1 MHPQVKVF
9 EAQTDSFWG
18 VMNSHNT
25 TAGFRVPEYQRMYN
39 WKPEQQ
45 IKRLLEDCLNG
56 FFYFSRSGDD
66 KVDKYTFLA
75 TIILVPEKSKDSS
88 SFGGTSLSI
97 VDGQQRL
104 TTLMLTCC
112 ALIQELRSLFCR
124 TDLKDLNQ
132 MTVQWIKEE
141 VEHVCDELF
150 SCVISQ
156 VPIRGQIFRF
166 PRIVRAEKDYRAATK
181 KDSDYRSVVARFQMD
196 FSEFYM
202 GTALVSSGKKDAEA
216 EEELFFQNYEY
227 IKEQIRG
234 ISEDAGKSNSKR
246 DIEYEQIP
254 QKSFEQKPLRHL
266 FKKINAIQ
274 GQDPNRVLSDI
285 AKNSKSSGLIRL
297 LLFSHYLMDRVI
309 LTRVETPDEASAF
322 DVFDA
327 LNTTGEPLTAIETF
341 KPLVIRFEE
350 EEVSRYQG
358 SDSEISFNKIEEY
371 LKRYPEKQQ
380 TTTRDL
386 LVTFALYL
394 EGHKLSRDL
403 TSQRAYLRNIYKGSS
418 KERRK
423 IVESLAHVAEFRKNH
438 WNSDSIP
445 NLTTTQGNEILKLCL
460 KTISDMNTS
469 MTLPVLT
476 RYWVEF
482 KHKDSLKF
490 IESVKAVTAF
500 LVLRRSV
507 TGGTSGIDADF
518 REIVKRDSWN
528 RDDVSICIYYSQPDP
543 NNPHK
548 KYSVHDHSKSLPL
561 PDPADLKT
569 KLREMLERLD
579 VQDKCTWV
587 EKAAKQGLA
596 KHSIALCRFLLFA
609 ASHHAEADQKTLGL
623 LTREN
628 VIPSDINNFLSFENW
643 CDTKYATIEHIAPQ
657 SQKGTNW
664 DKTIYQNQY
673 IRDTIGNL
681 TLLPKKENSMISDSS
696 WEKKKLFY
704 AALSSNSRKQRE
716 DFLSEAKKGGF
727 RPSKISEDLIRS
739 QVRLYMLSPLSEV
752 REWDESFIR
761 SRTKNILELVW
772 DEIAPWLSY

>member
-1 MHPQVKVF
+1 MHPPVKVF
-9 EAQTDSFWG
+9 ETETDSFWG
-18 VMNSHNT
+18 VMNSHNRA
-25 TAGFRVPEYQRMYN
+25 AGFRIPEYQRMYN
-39 WKPEQQ
+39 WKPEPQ

-75 TIILVPEKSKDSS
+75 TIILVPEKSKDAS

-112 ALIQELRSLFCR
+112 ALIQELRSLLCR
-124 TDLKDLNQ
+124 TDLGSLGQ
-132 MTVQWIKEE
+132 TTVQWIKEE

-150 SCVISQ
+150 SCVIVQ

-166 PRIVRAEKDYRAATK
+166 PRIVRAEKDYRAATTR
-181 KDSDYRSVVARFQMD
+181 DSDYKSVVAGFQMN
-196 FSEFYM
+196 FSKFYTRAVPNPPNEK
-202 GTALVSSGKKDAEA
+202 GDGV
-216 EEELFFQNYEY
+216 EEKLFFQNYDY

-234 ISEDAGKSNSKR
+234 ICEEKGKSNSKR

-254 QKSFEQKPLRHL
+254 QKSFEKNPLRHL
-266 FKKINAIQ
+266 FKKFNAPEPDQ
-274 GQDPNRVLSDI
+274 NRIISDI
-285 AKNSKSSGLIRL
+285 TKNSKSSGLIRL

-350 EEVSRYQG
+350 NEIGRYQD

-371 LKRYPEKQQ
+371 LKRYPERQQ

-394 EGHKLSRDL
+394 EGRKLSRDL
-403 TSQRAYLRNIYKGSS
+403 TSQRAYLRDIYKGSS
-418 KERRK
+418 KEKRN

-438 WNSDSIP
+438 WDSNSIP
-445 NLTTTQGNEILKLCL
+445 NLPATQENEILKLCI
-460 KTISDMNTS
+460 KTISDIKTS

-482 KHKDSLKF
+482 KQKDPNKF
-490 IESVKAVTAF
+490 IDVVKAVTAF

-528 RDDVSICIYYSQPDP
+528 DNVSICIYYLYTDP
-543 NNPHK
+543 NNPDK
-548 KYSVHDHSKSLPL
+548 EYWVHDHSKSLPL

-569 KLREMLERLD
+569 KLREILDERVD
-579 VQDKCTWV
+579 IRDKCTWV

-609 ASHHAEADQKTLGL
+609 ASHNAEVDQKTPGL
-623 LTREN
+623 LTRDN
-628 VIPSDINNFLSFENW
+628 VIPSAINNFLSFENW
-643 CDTKYATIEHIAPQ
+643 CDKNYATIEHIAPQ
-657 SQKGTNW
+657 SQTGANW
-664 DKTIYQNQY
+664 DKAIYQNQY

-704 AALSSNSRKQRE
+704 AALSSNSREQRE

-727 RPSKISEDLIRS
+727 RISKISEDLIRS
-739 QVRLYMLSPLSEV
+739 QVRLYMLSPLTEV
-752 REWDESFIR
+752 KKWDGSLIR
-761 SRTKNILELVW
+761 RRTRNILELVW

>member
-1 MHPQVKVF
+1 MHPSVKVF
-9 EAQTDSFWG
+9 EAETDSFWG
-18 VMNSHNT
+18 VMNSHNRS
-25 TAGFRVPEYQRMYN
+25 AGFRIPEYQRMYN

-66 KVDKYTFLA
+66 KYTFLA
-75 TIILVPEKSKDSS
+75 TIILVPEKSKDGP

-104 TTLMLTCC
+104 TTLMLICC
-112 ALIQELRSLFCR
+112 ALIQELRSLLHR
-124 TDLKDLNQ
+124 ANLQSLSQKTI
-132 MTVQWIKEE
+132 QWIREE
-141 VEHVCDELF
+141 VDHVCDELF
-150 SCVISQ
+150 SCVIVQ

-166 PRIVRAEKDYRAATK
+166 PRIVRAEKDHRAATK
-181 KDSDYRSVVARFQMD
+181 KASDYRSVVARFQMD
-196 FSEFYM
+196 FSEFYTET
-202 GTALVSSGKKDAEA
+202 GLVSPSKKGDGAAEV
-216 EEELFFQNYEY
+216 LFFQNYEY
-227 IKEQIRG
+227 IKEQVRG
-234 ISEDAGKSNSKR
+234 ICEDNEKSNSKR

-254 QKSFEQKPLRHL
+254 QESFEQKPLRHL
-266 FKKINAIQ
+266 FKRINAIQ
-274 GQDPNRVLSDI
+274 GEDSNRTLSEI
-285 AKNSKSSGLIRL
+285 AKNSNSSGLVRL

-309 LTRVETPDEASAF
+309 LTRVETPNEASAF

-350 EEVSRYQG
+350 EEVGGRYQG

-371 LKRYPEKQQ
+371 LKRYPERQQ
-380 TTTRDL
+380 ATTRDL

-403 TSQRAYLRNIYKGSS
+403 ASQRAYLRNIYEGRSEEK
-418 KERRK
+418 RK

-438 WNSDSIP
+438 WSSDSIP
-445 NLTTTQGNEILKLCL
+445 NLTTTQGDEILKLCL
-460 KTISDMNTS
+460 KTISDINTS
-469 MTLPVLT
+469 MALPILT

-482 KHKDSLKF
+482 KQEDPSKF
-490 IESVKAVTAF
+490 IDAVKAVTAF

-518 REIVKRDSWN
+518 RDIVKKDSWN
-528 RDDVSICIYYSQPDP
+528 DNVSIRIYYSQ
-543 NNPHK
+543 
-548 KYSVHDHSKSLPL
+548 SVHDHSKSLPL

-569 KLREMLERLD
+569 ELREILD
-579 VQDKCTWV
+579 EGVEVRDKSTWV

-596 KHSIALCRFLLFA
+596 KHSVALCRFLLFA
-609 ASHHAEADQKTLGL
+609 ASHNAETDPKNPGL

-628 VIPSDINNFLSFENW
+628 VIPGDINNFLSFENW

-657 SQKGTNW
+657 SQTGTNW
-664 DKTIYQNQY
+664 DEAIYQNQY

-681 TLLPKKENSMISDSS
+681 TLLPKKENSMIRDSS

-704 AALSSNSRKQRE
+704 AALSSSSREQRE
-716 DFLSEAKKGGF
+716 NFLSEAKKGGF
-727 RPSKISEDLIRS
+727 HPSKTSENLIRS
-739 QVRLYMLSPLSEV
+739 QVRLYMLSPLSEAKK
-752 REWDESFIR
+752 WDESFIK
-761 SRTKNILELVW
+761 SRTRNILELAW
-772 DEIAPWLSY
+772 DEVATWLSYK